1 MSNYMDFSAVYDV
14 LTQEIDYPK
23 RAGYFDEVI
32 RRHGGFRGILL
43 ELGCGTGSLCEEMAR
58 LGYDVIGVDNSP
70 EMLGCA
76 MEKRM
81 ASGLDITYICQDM
94 TELDLY
100 GSVDVVIS
108 ALDSLNHL
116 TSYEDFCRAIKKA
129 AFFLHPDGVMVF
141 DLNTVYKHQQV
152 LRNNTFVYDL
162 DEVYCV
168 WQNTL
173 REGNLVEMTLDFFLP
188 DEKGRYTRREDSFGE
203 RAYTHD
209 QVLAALEAA
218 GLRLEAVYDA
228 DSFSPPAPDSERL
241 VYAAR
246 FDPNRPDAFRQS
258 APASPQRN

>member
-1 MSNYMDFSAVYDV
+1 MSEYMDFSAVYDV
-14 LTQEIDYPK
+14 LTREIDYPK
-23 RAGYFDEVI
+23 RASYFDEVI
-32 RRHGGFRGILL
+32 RKNGGFRGILL
-43 ELGCGTGSLCEEMAR
+43 ELGCGTGSLCEAMAR

-70 EMLGCA
+70 GMLGCA

-81 ASGLDITYICQDM
+81 VSGLDITYICQDM

-100 GSVDVVIS
+100 GTVDVVVS

-116 TSYEDFCRAIKKA
+116 TDYRDFCRAIKKA
-129 AFFLHPDGVMVF
+129 AFFLHPDGVVVF
-141 DLNTVYKHQQV
+141 DLNTVYKHQRV

-188 DEKGRYTRREDSFGE
+188 DGEGRYIRREDSFGE
-203 RAYTHD
+203 RAYTRGE
-209 QVLAALEAA
+209 VLSALEAA

-228 DSFSPPAPDSERL
+228 DSFSPPRPDSERL

-246 FDPNRPDAFRQS
+246 LDPDRQDIFRQS
-258 APASPQRN
+258 APSAR